1 MKIEWKSC
9 FRVGVT
15 LLLLIICVMAL
26 PKAGNLLASL
36 LSAAAPLFIGCVIA
50 YLLNILMN
58 VYEKR
63 YFPRSKKPVLIKSRR
78 PVCILLAIVTLVA
91 VIALVV
97 ALVLPQL
104 GECVALLF
112 SEVPKAIKAIAQYLE
127 EWNVLSEEALE
138 HLNTLDWKSKIER
151 ILGVITSGIGNV
163 MGTAVGTISSVF
175 GGIVT
180 LLIAFIFAIYIL
192 SGKEKIG
199 RQYHKLMKRYG
210 KPGVVEKIN
219 HVLSTM
225 NDCFRKY
232 IIGQCT
238 EAVILGGLCT
248 VGMLLLGLPYATMTG
263 AVIALTALIP
273 VAGAYIGGG
282 IGAFMIFTVSP
293 VKAIIFIVFLVILQ
307 QIEGNIIY
315 PRVVGSSI
323 GLPGIWV
330 LAAVTIGGGV
340 MGIGGMLLG
349 VPLAATVYRLLGED
363 VNRIPH
369 DEMES
374 GPVTE

>member
-138 HLNTLDWKSKIER
+138 HLNTLDWKSKIEQ

>member
-78 PVCILLAIVTLVA
+78 PVCILLVIVTLVA

-138 HLNTLDWKSKIER
+138 HLNTLDWKSKIEQ

-273 VAGAYIGGG
+273 VAGAYIGGE

-340 MGIGGMLLG
+340 MEIGGMLLG
-349 VPLAATVYRLLGED
+349 VPHAATVYRLLGED

>member
-340 MGIGGMLLG
+340 MEIGGMLLG
-349 VPLAATVYRLLGED
+349 VPHAATVYRLLGED

>member
-58 VYEKR
+58 VHEKR

-138 HLNTLDWKSKIER
+138 HLNTLDWKSKIEQ

-273 VAGAYIGGG
+273 VAGAYIGGE

-340 MGIGGMLLG
+340 MEIGGMLLG
-349 VPLAATVYRLLGED
+349 VPHAATVYRLLGED

>member
-78 PVCILLAIVTLVA
+78 PVCILLVIVTLVA

-138 HLNTLDWKSKIER
+138 HLNTLDWKSKIEQ
-151 ILGVITSGIGNV
+151 
-163 MGTAVGTISSVF
+163 M
-175 GGIVT
+175 
-180 LLIAFIFAIYIL
+180 
-192 SGKEKIG
+192 
-199 RQYHKLMKRYG
+199 
-210 KPGVVEKIN
+210 
-219 HVLSTM
+219 
-225 NDCFRKY
+225 
-232 IIGQCT
+232 
-238 EAVILGGLCT
+238 
-248 VGMLLLGLPYATMTG
+248 
-263 AVIALTALIP
+263 
-273 VAGAYIGGG
+273 
-282 IGAFMIFTVSP
+282 
-293 VKAIIFIVFLVILQ
+293 
-307 QIEGNIIY
+307 
-315 PRVVGSSI
+315 
-323 GLPGIWV
+323 
-330 LAAVTIGGGV
+330 
-340 MGIGGMLLG
+340 
-349 VPLAATVYRLLGED
+349 
-363 VNRIPH
+363 
-369 DEMES
+369 
-374 GPVTE
+374 

>member
-112 SEVPKAIKAIAQYLE
+112 SEVPKAIKAIARYLE

-138 HLNTLDWKSKIER
+138 HLNTLDWKSKIEQ

-340 MGIGGMLLG
+340 KGIGGMLLG

>member
-1 MKIEWKSC
+1 
-9 FRVGVT
+9 
-15 LLLLIICVMAL
+15 
-26 PKAGNLLASL
+26 
-36 LSAAAPLFIGCVIA
+36 
-50 YLLNILMN
+50 
-58 VYEKR
+58 
-63 YFPRSKKPVLIKSRR
+63 
-78 PVCILLAIVTLVA
+78 
-91 VIALVV
+91 
-97 ALVLPQL
+97 
-104 GECVALLF
+104 
-112 SEVPKAIKAIAQYLE
+112 
-127 EWNVLSEEALE
+127 
-138 HLNTLDWKSKIER
+138 
-151 ILGVITSGIGNV
+151 

-273 VAGAYIGGG
+273 VAGAYIGGE

-340 MGIGGMLLG
+340 MEIGGMLLG
-349 VPLAATVYRLLGED
+349 VPHAATVYRLLGED